1 MFRRAHIAPRK
12 LKTYGLADIHRIP
25 QLRRLSRADL
35 RAIEAVAW
43 VLPFRVNSYILED
56 LICWEDIPE
65 DPIFQLTFPQP
76 GMLAESD
83 FQRLYRLVSN
93 GAPGEKL
100 RQAARRIQ
108 YRLNPHPAGQM
119 ELNVPHLNGL
129 ALPGIQHKYRET
141 VLFFPR
147 QGQTCHTYCTYC
159 FRWPQFVGVDTLK
172 FASKEVQ
179 GLVRYLRQN
188 QEVTDIL
195 ITGGDPLVMKT
206 SVLRRIVE
214 PLLAPGL
221 SHVTTIRIGTK
232 APGYWP
238 YRFLTDPD
246 ADDLLRL
253 FDQVSRSG
261 RHLAVMAHY
270 CHPRELGPEVAEAAV
285 GRILSTG
292 AAIRCQ
298 APLVRHVNDSP
309 HVWAELWHQEVRLGA
324 VPYYMFIERDTGA
337 QEYFEVPLIR
347 AYKIFRKAFSRV
359 SGLARTVRGPSM
371 SATPGK
377 VVVEGVTEIAGEQVF
392 VLTFEQARDPAWV
405 RKPFFAAY
413 DPQATW
419 LSDLK
424 PALGAK
430 EFFFQP
436 LMRRY
441 KRLRRQAAWNEN
453 LDRKVPLT
461 LFGHVEWE

>member
-1 MFRRAHIAPRK
+1 VFQRAHIPPRK
-12 LKTYGLADIHRIP
+12 FRTYGLPDLHRIT
-25 QLRRLSRADL
+25 QLKSLSQADL

-83 FQRLYRLVSN
+83 FQRLYRLVSK
-93 GAPGEKL
+93 GDSVEKL
-100 RQAARRIQ
+100 RQTARRIQ

-119 ELNVPHLNGL
+119 ELNVPHLNGQ

-147 QGQTCHTYCTYC
+147 QGQTCHSYCTYC
-159 FRWPQFVGVDTLK
+159 FRWPQFVGIDKLR
-172 FASKEVQ
+172 FASKEIQ

-188 QEVTDIL
+188 QEVTDVL

-206 SVLRRIVE
+206 SVLRRIIE

-221 SHVTTIRIGTK
+221 SHVANIRIGTK
-232 APGYWP
+232 ATGYWP

-270 CHPRELGPEVAEAAV
+270 CHPRELETQVAEAAV

-292 AAIRCQ
+292 ATIRCQ
-298 APLVRHVNDSP
+298 APLVHHVNDSP
-309 HVWAELWHQEVRLGA
+309 HIWENLWRREVRLGA

-337 QEYFEVPLIR
+337 KEYFEVPLIR
-347 AYKIFRKAFSRV
+347 AYEIFCKAFSRV
-359 SGLARTVRGPSM
+359 SGLARTVRGPAM

-392 VLTFEQARDPAWV
+392 VLAFEQARDPAWV

-424 PALGAK
+424 PALDAK

-441 KRLRRQAAWNEN
+441 KRLRRQAAWNET
-453 LDRKVPLT
+453 LDRKVPPT